1 MMRLRLRANGFCF
14 EYPAGL
20 FLIFIAVLLFQP
32 DRGIAQLTQPARFEL
47 VHEEGDQAF
56 TIVSLKENGMSLIR
70 QLQKSEGS
78 KRRWEIILLDSTLKQ
93 IWNNQILL
101 DSRLTLI
108 GYEYAANELYF
119 LFRQSESNQ
128 SDLHLIR
135 IYLFTHTVQEYDV
148 APKLEFRLTHF
159 IVVGNSAVLGGYVNR
174 QSTVILFEMGPNLLK
189 VIPGFFIDNT
199 ELLEVKANY
208 NGTFNVLLVE
218 RGLREKKLLLLK
230 TFDESGS
237 LLLEDDMEV
246 DSQKTILA
254 ATTSTLENDELFLA
268 GTWGVSNGK
277 QAVGVFSALVDPFK
291 QQPVHYYDFGELQ
304 HFLDFMPQK
313 RVTKI
318 KSKSDRR
325 RLAQKTPFYR
335 TDVHIVKME
344 ENTKGFLLLAEL
356 YIQQPLQ

>member
-1 MMRLRLRANGFCF
+1 MMRLRLQANGFCF

-135 IYLFTHTVQEYDV
+135 IYLFTHTVQE
-148 APKLEFRLTHF
+148 
-159 IVVGNSAVLGGYVNR
+159 
-174 QSTVILFEMGPNLLK
+174 
-189 VIPGFFIDNT
+189 
-199 ELLEVKANY
+199 
-208 NGTFNVLLVE
+208 
-218 RGLREKKLLLLK
+218 
-230 TFDESGS
+230 
-237 LLLEDDMEV
+237 
-246 DSQKTILA
+246 
-254 ATTSTLENDELFLA
+254 
-268 GTWGVSNGK
+268 
-277 QAVGVFSALVDPFK
+277 
-291 QQPVHYYDFGELQ
+291 
-304 HFLDFMPQK
+304 
-313 RVTKI
+313 
-318 KSKSDRR
+318 
-325 RLAQKTPFYR
+325 
-335 TDVHIVKME
+335 
-344 ENTKGFLLLAEL
+344 
-356 YIQQPLQ
+356 